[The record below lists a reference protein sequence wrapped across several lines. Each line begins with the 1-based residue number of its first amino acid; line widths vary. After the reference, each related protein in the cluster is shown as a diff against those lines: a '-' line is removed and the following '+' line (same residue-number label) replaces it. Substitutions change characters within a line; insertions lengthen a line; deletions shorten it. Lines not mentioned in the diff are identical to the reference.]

1 MKNRVKNASR
11 TTKPPKKPAM
21 TVEPDTRTVKEIMQ
35 GLVNRLTDNCRWDDV
50 LYKVQVCKMIAAS
63 ERDVAEGRLL
73 SEEEVYRD
81 LEQ

>member
-1 MKNRVKNASR
+1 MKNMKSAAR
-11 TTKPPKKPAM
+11 TTKPPKKPAPPY
-21 TVEPDTRTVKEIMQ
+21 EPDTRTVKEIMQ
-35 GLVNRLTDNCRWDDV
+35 GLVERLPPDCSWDDV
-50 LYKVQVCKMIAAS
+50 LYKVQVCKKIAAS